1 MAAYLKHCGK
11 RKEWTR
17 EGVSVTYSYEGT
29 EAEIDTLLA
38 GHVIGEGSEDGT
50 LAAKSKGQVGGSIWG
65 AELRYEISGDGGGSA
80 TPPSNAWGSKSAT
93 LRGSMLSMPLQNH
106 PSYRAKWDHYLA
118 AAPGVAATIPAW
130 WDTATTVLLSGTAE
144 KNYRWISDISDRPTT
159 GGAQWQIL
167 KAPTKPGTSS
177 YEVATY
183 SITETAKYKTASA
196 AGSAVAGKLN
206 RIGSPSEKF
215 GITGGNWKC
224 DDASVQYDG
233 KRWLATTTWTRS
245 GDNRG
250 WDAELYD

>member
-106 PSYRAKWDHYLA
+106 PSYRAKWDHYLV
-118 AAPGVAATIPAW
+118 AAPGVPAMTPIW
-130 WDTATTVLLSGTAE
+130 WVTASSVLLSGAAGKE
-144 KNYRWISDISDRPTT
+144 YRWIADLSDIPTT
-159 GGAQWQIL
+159 GGAKWQVIME
-167 KAPTKPGTSS
+167 PTKPGISS

-224 DDASVQYDG
+224 DDASVQ
-233 KRWLATTTWTRS
+233 
-245 GDNRG
+245 
-250 WDAELYD
+250 

>member
-1 MAAYLKHCGK
+1 MAAYLKHLGR

-17 EGVSVTYSYEGT
+17 DGVSVVYTYEGA
-29 EAEIDTLLA
+29 ESEIDTLIA
-38 GHVIGEGSEDGT
+38 SHDIGEADADGT
-50 LAAKSKGQVGGSIWG
+50 LATIAKSQVGGDLWS
-65 AELRYEISGDGGGSA
+65 AEFRYEIAGAGGGSA

-93 LRGSMLSMPLQNH
+93 LRGSMLSVPLQNH
-106 PSYRAKWDHYLA
+106 PRYKAKWDHYLA
-118 AAPGVAATIPAW
+118 AAPGVSASIPAW
-130 WDTATTVLLSGTAE
+130 WETATSVLLSGTAE
-144 KNYRWISDISDRPTT
+144 KKYRWISDLADRPTT

-167 KAPTKPGTSS
+167 KTPTKPGTSS

-206 RIGSPSEKF
+206 KIGAPAETF